1 VARDLRSSWPFAAI
15 AGHPEASGMGLE
27 EYRKKRDF
35 QRTPEPDEADERP
48 DSAGLSFV
56 VQKHAASRLHYDF
69 RLELDGT
76 LKSWAVP
83 KGPSLDPAQR
93 RLAVHV
99 EDHPLSYGGF
109 EGVIPEGEYG
119 AGPVIVWDRGRWEPV
134 KGDASEA
141 YSRGRLKFRLDGD
154 KLHGTWNLVR
164 MGGKAGDDGR
174 NWLLIKEDDDAAAP
188 GSDSALVDESPASVL
203 SGSTIEEVE
212 RRPEA
217 VWTGQGDGGRPD
229 PSEARGSKKTGLPRT
244 LKPQLAT
251 LVAHPPEGDGWIHE
265 IKLDGYRLLCRRSAS
280 GTVSAITRNGKDWTD
295 RFPAIA
301 EGMAAL
307 PVESAVL
314 DGEAVVFAPDGRTD
328 FQRLQNSLK
337 RGRASAGEAVLVA
350 FDLLYLDGWD
360 LREAPLDERKRL
372 LERILRGRDSGPV
385 RYGAHLEASG
395 KAVYE
400 RACEMGVEG
409 VISKRRDRPYRP
421 GRGKDWLKSK
431 CIHEQE
437 FVIVG
442 YTAPSGSRSGFGSL
456 LLGVNDEDGELRHAG
471 RVGTGFTDESL
482 RDLAGRLGK
491 LERKTSPL
499 ADDLTAAERRGVT
512 WVRPEL
518 LAQVRFTEWTGDGRL
533 RHPSFQGLREDREPQ
548 DVVREEPQA
557 TEDATEGAPG
567 AAPDRKKSNGR
578 KSNRT
583 TPESR
588 HETRM
593 SKGGAVKI
601 AGVRLTNPDRVLYP
615 EQGITKEAM
624 ARYYEAVAEWILPE
638 VADRPLTLVR
648 CPQGHEKEC
657 FYQKHAD
664 QGFPDAVKRV
674 EIAEGSG
681 PRGYLYVDSI
691 EGIVSLVQ
699 LGVLEL
705 HTWGSRREQ
714 VERPDRIIFDLDPD
728 AGMAWEPIV
737 EAARILH
744 GFLDSLGLHSF
755 LKTTGGKGLHIVVP
769 LVRRS
774 EWDEVKAFSKAV
786 VDRIADAAPDRY
798 TTNASKKKREG
809 RIYLDYLRN
818 GRGATA
824 VAAYSTRARPG
835 APVSVPVRWDELG
848 PSLRPDGHTI
858 DSLPRRLSRLKQNP
872 WAEYSEVRQSLTAKM
887 KKEVG
892 IE

>member
-1 VARDLRSSWPFAAI
+1 
-15 AGHPEASGMGLE
+15 MGLQ

-35 QRTPEPDEADERP
+35 GRTPEPDDTDA
-48 DSAGLSFV
+48 AGASPGGRSFV

-83 KGPSLDPAQR
+83 KGPSLDPSQR

-134 KGDASEA
+134 DGDAADA
-141 YSRGRLKFRLDGD
+141 YDRGRLKFRLDGE
-154 KLHGTWNLVR
+154 KLSGTWNLVR

-174 NWLLIKEDDDAAAP
+174 NWLLIKEDDDAAVP
-188 GSDSALVDESPASVL
+188 GSDSALVDDSPASVV
-203 SGSTIEEVE
+203 SGSTIEDVE

-217 VWTGQGDGGRPD
+217 VWTGQGEGGRPD
-229 PSEARGSKKTGLPRT
+229 PSSAEGARKAALPRSP
-244 LKPQLAT
+244 KPQLAT
-251 LVAHPPEGDGWIHE
+251 LVEHPPEGDAWIHE
-265 IKLDGYRLLCRRSAS
+265 IKLDGYRLLCRRSAR
-280 GTVSAITRNGKDWTD
+280 GKVSVLTRNGKDWTD

-301 EGMAAL
+301 EGIAAL
-307 PVESAVL
+307 PVESIVL

-328 FQRLQNSLK
+328 FQRLQNALK
-337 RGRASAGEAVLVA
+337 RGRASSGDAVLVA
-350 FDLLYLDGWD
+350 FDLLYLDGFD
-360 LREAPLDERKRL
+360 LREAPLEDRKGL
-372 LERILRGRDSGPV
+372 LERILRGRDTGPV
-385 RYGAHLEASG
+385 RYGDHLEASG
-395 KAVYE
+395 SAVYE
-400 RACEMGVEG
+400 RACEMGIEG

-437 FVIVG
+437 FVIAG
-442 YTAPSGSRSGFGSL
+442 YTAPSGSRRGFGSL
-456 LLGVNDEDGELRHAG
+456 LLGVNDEKGELRYAG
-471 RVGTGFTDESL
+471 RVGTGFTDETL
-482 RDLAGRLGK
+482 RDLADRLGK
-491 LERKTSPL
+491 LERKTSPFAGAL
-499 ADDLTAAERRGVT
+499 PAAERRGVT

-518 LAQVRFTEWTGDGRL
+518 LAEVRFTEWTGDGRL
-533 RHPSFQGLREDREPQ
+533 RHPSFQGLREDRSPG
-548 DVVREEPQA
+548 DVVREEPRPTA
-557 TEDATEGAPG
+557 R
-567 AAPDRKKSNGR
+567 AAGEAERDPPD
-578 KSNRT
+578 
-583 TPESR
+583 SR
-588 HETRM
+588 EAGPETRRDGGPRNR
-593 SKGGAVKI
+593 KPRGGAVEI

-624 ARYYEAVAEWILPE
+624 ARYYEAVAERILPE
-638 VADRPLTLVR
+638 VTDRPLTLVR

-664 QGFPDAVKRV
+664 QGFPEAVKRV
-674 EIAEGSG
+674 EIEDGSG
-681 PRGYLYVDSI
+681 PSTYLYVDSI

-705 HTWGSRREQ
+705 HTWGSRRDLL
-714 VERPDRIIFDLDPD
+714 ERPDRIIFDLDPD
-728 AGMAWEPIV
+728 EGMAWERIV

-744 GFLDSLGLHSF
+744 GFLDSLGLRSF

-769 LVRRS
+769 LTRRS
-774 EWDEVKAFSKAV
+774 GWDEVKAFSKAV

-858 DSLPRRLSRLKQNP
+858 ESLPRRLSRLKEDP
-872 WAEYSEVRQSLTAKM
+872 WADYGDVRQSLTTRM

-892 IE
+892 MG

>member
-1 VARDLRSSWPFAAI
+1 
-15 AGHPEASGMGLE
+15 MGLQ

-35 QRTPEPDEADERP
+35 GRTPEPDEADGAGA
-48 DSAGLSFV
+48 SAAGRTFV
-56 VQKHAASRLHYDF
+56 VQKHAATRLHYDF

-83 KGPSLDPAQR
+83 KGPSLDPSQR

-109 EGVIPEGEYG
+109 EGVIPQGEYG
-119 AGPVIVWDRGRWEPV
+119 AGPVIVWDRGSWEPV
-134 KGDASEA
+134 DDDPADA
-141 YSRGRLKFRLDGD
+141 YDQGRLKFRLDGE
-154 KLHGTWNLVR
+154 KLSGVWNLVR
-164 MGGKAGDDGR
+164 MSGKAAEGDR
-174 NWLLIKEDDDAAAP
+174 NWLLIKENDEAAEP
-188 GSDSALVDESPASVL
+188 GSDSALVDDAPASVL

-229 PSEARGSKKTGLPRT
+229 PSEAEGAKKAGLPRAPR
-244 LKPQLAT
+244 PQLAM
-251 LVAHPPEGDGWIHE
+251 LVEHPPEGGDWLHE
-265 IKLDGYRLLCRRSAS
+265 IKLDGYRLISRRSKAGEIS
-280 GTVSAITRNGKDWTD
+280 LITRNGKDWTD

-301 EGMAAL
+301 EGMAAM
-307 PVESAVL
+307 PVESVML
-314 DGEAVVFAPDGRTD
+314 DGEAVVFGSDGRTD
-328 FQRLQNSLK
+328 FQRLQNALK
-337 RGRASAGEAVLVA
+337 RGRTSADEAVLVA
-350 FDLLYLDGWD
+350 FDLLCLDGFD
-360 LREAPLDERKRL
+360 MRDAPLEERKRL
-372 LERILRGRDSGPV
+372 LERILRGRGAGPV
-385 RYGAHLEASG
+385 RYGDHLEASG

-421 GRGKDWLKSK
+421 GRGRDWLKSK

-437 FVIVG
+437 FVIAG

-456 LLGVNDEDGELRHAG
+456 VLGVNDENGDLRYAG
-471 RVGTGFTDESL
+471 RVGTGFTDETL
-482 RDLAGRLGK
+482 RDLSIRLDK
-491 LERKTSPL
+491 LERKTSPFTGEL
-499 ADDLTAAERRGVT
+499 PAADRRGVT
-512 WVRPEL
+512 WVTPRL
-518 LAQVRFTEWTGDGRL
+518 LAEVRYTEWTGDGRL
-533 RHPSFQGLREDREPQ
+533 RHPSFRGVREDREP
-548 DVVREEPQA
+548 DEVVREEPLPTDTAAEEA
-557 TEDATEGAPG
+557 TEP
-567 AAPDRKKSNGR
+567 RSGR
-578 KSNRT
+578 PKGRT
-583 TPESR
+583 TTRTSR
-588 HETRM
+588 GE
-593 SKGGAVKI
+593 AVEI

-624 ARYYEAVAEWILPE
+624 ARYYEEVADWVLPE

-674 EIAEGSG
+674 EITEGSG
-681 PRGYLYVDSI
+681 PNTYLYVDSI
-691 EGIVSLVQ
+691 EGIISLVQ

-705 HTWGSRREQ
+705 HTWGSRRGRL
-714 VERPDRIIFDLDPD
+714 ERPDRIIFDLDPD
-728 AGMAWEPIV
+728 EGMDWKRIV

-744 GFLDSLGLHSF
+744 GFLDSLGLRSF

-769 LVRRS
+769 LTRRS
-774 EWDEVKAFSKAV
+774 GWDEVKPFSKAV
-786 VDRIADAAPDRY
+786 VDRIAEAAPDRY

-848 PSLRPDGHTI
+848 PSLQPNGHTI
-858 DSLPRRLSRLKQNP
+858 ESLPRRLSRLKEDP
-872 WAEYSEVRQSLTAKM
+872 WADYAEARQSLTAAM

-892 IE
+892 MG

>member
-1 VARDLRSSWPFAAI
+1 
-15 AGHPEASGMGLE
+15 MGLE

-35 QRTPEPDEADERP
+35 QRTPEPDEA
-48 DSAGLSFV
+48 SAKDAGSDGLSFV

-69 RLELDGT
+69 RLEMDGT

-83 KGPSLDPAQR
+83 KGPSLDPSQR

-134 KGDASEA
+134 EGDASKA
-141 YSRGRLKFRLDGD
+141 YARGRLKFRLDGE

-164 MGGKAGDDGR
+164 MGGKAGEDGR
-174 NWLLIKEDDDAAAP
+174 NWLLIKEDDEAAEP

-203 SGSTIEEVE
+203 SGSTIEEVQ

-229 PSEARGSKKTGLPRT
+229 PSAARGSTKAALPRAP
-244 LKPQLAT
+244 KPQLAT
-251 LVAHPPEGDGWIHE
+251 LVEHPPEGEAWIHE
-265 IKLDGYRLLCRRSAS
+265 IKLDGYRLLCRRSAR
-280 GTVSAITRNGKDWTD
+280 GAVSIITRNGKDWTD

-307 PVESAVL
+307 PVESVVL

-337 RGRASAGEAVLVA
+337 RGRTSAGDAVLVA
-350 FDLLYLDGWD
+350 FDLLYLDGYD
-360 LREAPLDERKRL
+360 LREVPLEERKGL
-372 LERILRGRDSGPV
+372 LERILRDRGSGPV
-385 RYGAHLEASG
+385 RYGDHLEASG
-395 KAVYE
+395 RTIYE
-400 RACEMGVEG
+400 RACDMGVEG

-437 FVIVG
+437 FVIAG

-456 LLGVNDEDGELRHAG
+456 LLGAHDEEGDLRYAG
-471 RVGTGFTDESL
+471 RVGTGFTDETL
-482 RDLAGRLGK
+482 RDLAARFEK
-491 LERKTSPL
+491 LERKTSPFAEEL
-499 ADDLTAAERRGVT
+499 PAADRRGVT

-518 LAQVRFTEWTGDGRL
+518 LAEVRFTEWTGDGRL
-533 RHPSFQGLREDREPQ
+533 RHPSFQGLREDREPE

-557 TEDATEGAPG
+557 TEKAADV
-567 AAPDRKKSNGR
+567 APDRR
-578 KSNRT
+578 KSGRRTPGRTATGNRQK
-583 TPESR
+583 
-588 HETRM
+588 TRP
-593 SKGGAVKI
+593 SKGGAVEI

-681 PRGYLYVDSI
+681 PSTYLYVDSI
-691 EGIVSLVQ
+691 EGILSLVQ

-705 HTWGSRREQ
+705 HTWGSRRDQ

-728 AGMAWEPIV
+728 EGMAWERIV

-744 GFLDSLGLHSF
+744 GFLDSLGLRSF

-774 EWDEVKAFSKAV
+774 TWDEAKAFSKAV

-858 DSLPRRLSRLKQNP
+858 ESLPRRLSRLKEDP
-872 WAEYSEVRQSLTAKM
+872 WADYAAVRQSLTAKM

-892 IE
+892 MG